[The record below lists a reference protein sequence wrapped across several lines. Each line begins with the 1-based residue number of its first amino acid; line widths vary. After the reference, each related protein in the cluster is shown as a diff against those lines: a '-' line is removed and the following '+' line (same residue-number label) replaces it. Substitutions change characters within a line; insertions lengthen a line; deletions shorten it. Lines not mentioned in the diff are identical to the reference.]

1 MVDEADEL
9 NDTDPHEGRGNQVRS
24 MGPRDIAQAS
34 VFADILAAEVA
45 TLRSQLRRAEK
56 RWYQRRDR
64 GRREVDPPARL
75 ARLRERLDEAV
86 RLSEAAG
93 TPEPVAARVAPPKS
107 WRRRGFAPTIPGY
120 RKAFMLGLHT
130 VVVPASAAA
139 VGAVLGV
146 FVGRGENSG
155 AAAVGH

>member
-9 NDTDPHEGRGNQVRS
+9 NDTDPHEGGGNQVRS

-34 VFADILAAEVA
+34 LFADILAAEVA

-64 GRREVDPPARL
+64 SRREVDPPARL
-75 ARLRERLDEAV
+75 ARLRERLGEAV

-120 RKAFMLGLHT
+120 RHCIHARRTRLSS
-130 VVVPASAAA
+130 PRPRRPSA
-139 VGAVLGV
+139 
-146 FVGRGENSG
+146 RC
-155 AAAVGH
+155 

>member
-1 MVDEADEL
+1 MGDEADEL

-34 VFADILAAEVA
+34 LFADILAAEVA
-45 TLRSQLRRAEK
+45 TLGSQLRRAEK
-56 RWYQRRDR
+56 RWYQRRGR
-64 GRREVDPPARL
+64 SRREVDPPARL

-107 WRRRGFAPTIPGY
+107 WRRRGFRADDSGIP
-120 RKAFMLGLHT
+120 ALHSCS

-139 VGAVLGV
+139 V
-146 FVGRGENSG
+146 

>member
-1 MVDEADEL
+1 MVDEAAEL
-9 NDTDPHEGRGNQVRS
+9 NDTDPHEGGGNQVRS

-34 VFADILAAEVA
+34 LFADILAAEVA
-45 TLRSQLRRAEK
+45 TLGSQLRRAEK

-64 GRREVDPPARL
+64 SRREVDPPARL
-75 ARLRERLDEAV
+75 ARLRERLGEAV

-120 RKAFMLGLHT
+120 RHCIHARVT